1 MTQAIVNGLLQG
13 GLYAAIALAFS
24 LAWRV
29 TGVLNLAH
37 GELVTAGAYLAWLLH
52 SERWLAPLPS
62 LLVVVPALVAAGWLL
77 ERLVLRRLGAAA
89 GATVG
94 AAAVLGTLGLSVVLQ
109 QAARLL
115 FSPTPHTLP
124 LPVGGL
130 WRVGGVTVAAGHAV
144 LFLVAAAIVGA
155 VVVLLRATRPGA
167 ALRAVAQNPEAARLV
182 GIDVPRVRTLGF
194 ALCAGMAGAAG
205 VLAGQAQPIHPAMG
219 TPLLLSA
226 LAITVLTGPGHVAGA
241 VAGGLALGV
250 AEAVL
255 GAVVPRIGA
264 TLGVVLAA
272 GLLVVMLVARRDSLL
287 AAPVRGRP

>member
-1 MTQAIVNGLLQG
+1 MLQG
-13 GLYAAIALAFS
+13 GLYATIALAFS
-24 LAWRV
+24 LAWRI

-52 SERWLAPLPS
+52 SARWLPPLPS
-62 LLVVVPALVAAGWLL
+62 LLVVVPVLVAAGWLL
-77 ERLVLRRLGAAA
+77 ERLVLRRLGAPTA
-89 GATVG
+89 GA

-144 LFLVAAAIVGA
+144 LFLVAAATAGA
-155 VVVLLRATRPGA
+155 VVVLLRATRLGA
-167 ALRAVAQNPEAARLV
+167 SLRAVAQNPEAARLA
-182 GIDVPRVRTLGF
+182 GIDVPRMRSLGF
-194 ALCAGMAGAAG
+194 ALCAGVAGVAG

-219 TPLLLSA
+219 TPLLLGA
-226 LAITVLTGPGHVAGA
+226 LAVTALTGPGHVTGA
-241 VAGGLALGV
+241 VLGGLALGV
-250 AEAVL
+250 AEGVL
-255 GAVVPRIGA
+255 GAVVPRVGA

-272 GLLVVMLVARRDSLL
+272 ALLVVMLVIRRDPLL
-287 AAPVRGRP
+287 ATPVRGRP

>member
-1 MTQAIVNGLLQG
+1 MVAQAIVNGLLQG
-13 GLYAAIALAFS
+13 GLYATIALGFS

-37 GELVTAGAYLAWLLH
+37 GELVMAGAYLGWLLH
-52 SERWLAPLPS
+52 SARWLPPLQS
-62 LLVVVPALVAAGWLL
+62 LLVVVPVMVAAGWLL
-77 ERLVLRRLGAAA
+77 ERLLLRRLG
-89 GATVG
+89 GRG
-94 AAAVLGTLGLSVVLQ
+94 AAATLLGTLGLSVVLQ
-109 QAARLL
+109 QAARLG

-144 LFLVAAAIVGA
+144 LFLGAAATAGA
-155 VVVLLRATRPGA
+155 VVVLLRATRTGA
-167 ALRAVAQNPEAARLV
+167 ALRAVAQNPDAARLA

-194 ALCAGMAGAAG
+194 ALCAGVAGVAG

-226 LAITVLTGPGHVAGA
+226 LAVTALTGPGHVAGA
-241 VAGGLALGV
+241 VVGGLGLGV

-255 GAVVPRIGA
+255 GAVVPRVGA

-272 GLLVVMLVARRDSLL
+272 VLLVVMLVARRDSLL
-287 AAPVRGRP
+287 PAPVRSRP